1 MGNPNVSSN
10 STIIRVNSIFYTI
23 QGEGFHSG
31 ARAVF
36 IRLSGCNLACG
47 FCDTEFKY
55 GEPRTCSWIL
65 SEVEMVGGSCKFIV
79 LTGGEP
85 GMQNIGPLVDLLK
98 KNDFYVTI
106 ETNGMYELPS
116 SLDWVC
122 VSPKTSIKSDKFVV
136 RKADEYK
143 FVVGLYGKVPNTS
156 GLSASHYWLSP
167 KNGSSIGG
175 EIKVGEK
182 SCNRLD
188 SVAAQYCV
196 QMVKESSKFKL
207 SLQTHKYL
215 GIK

>member
-1 MGNPNVSSN
+1 MGNPDVGSDC
-10 STIIRVNSIFYTI
+10 ILRINSIFYTV
-23 QGEGFHSG
+23 QGEGHHG
-31 ARAVF
+31 GTPAVF
-36 IRLSGCNLACG
+36 IRLSDCNLSCS

-55 GEPRTCSWIL
+55 GEPRSCRWIL
-65 SEVEMVGGSCKFIV
+65 GEVERVGGPCKFIV

-98 KNDFYVTI
+98 KSSFYVAI

-122 VSPKTSIKSDKFVV
+122 VSPKTNIKSDRFVV

-167 KNGSSIGG
+167 KNNSSMGG
-175 EIKVGEK
+175 ETKVGEK
-182 SCNRLD
+182 SCSGLD
-188 SVAAQYCV
+188 SIAAKYCV
-196 QMVKESSKFKL
+196 QMAKENLKFKL
-207 SLQTHKYL
+207 SLQTHKYI
-215 GIK
+215 GVE